1 MQGGFGRLIGIYNK
15 IKEELKTN
23 SLGKEVDGIILYSLK
38 KLLYYE
44 KEILTKNKKLEK
56 ANLLI
61 KELEEKIASMNQL
74 LIEEKDKKE
83 FVNTI
88 LLTLHEKYPNEKV
101 HSERVSNY
109 AVMVGKRL
117 GYSRSDMETL
127 RTASILHDIGKIAI
141 DYSVI
146 NKPGSLTNQEYEE
159 VKKHTSSGHK
169 ILSSIGSFS
178 DIADIIVSHH
188 ERIDGKGYPKGLE
201 GNQINQPAKI
211 IAVCDAYDA
220 MTSERTYKLAMP
232 KNKAIEE
239 LILGKNT
246 QFDKDIVDVFV
257 SCIA

>member
-1 MQGGFGRLIGIYNK
+1 
-15 IKEELKTN
+15 
-23 SLGKEVDGIILYSLK
+23 
-38 KLLYYE
+38 
-44 KEILTKNKKLEK
+44 
-56 ANLLI
+56 
-61 KELEEKIASMNQL
+61 
-74 LIEEKDKKE
+74 
-83 FVNTI
+83 
-88 LLTLHEKYPNEKV
+88 
-101 HSERVSNY
+101 
-109 AVMVGKRL
+109 
-117 GYSRSDMETL
+117 METL